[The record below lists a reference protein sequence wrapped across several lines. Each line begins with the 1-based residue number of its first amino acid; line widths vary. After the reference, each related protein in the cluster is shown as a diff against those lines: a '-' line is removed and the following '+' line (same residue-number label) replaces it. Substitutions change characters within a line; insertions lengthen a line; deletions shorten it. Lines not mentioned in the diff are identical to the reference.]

1 MSVAATANLALTGLP
16 MAPPTF
22 GNMRGRRKPEHLGH
36 QLSGEDQVER
46 RHLSADGILPIRS
59 FALPFAS
66 RAAAS

>member
-16 MAPPTF
+16 MAPPAF

-36 QLSGEDQVER
+36 PLPNEDQLER
-46 RHLSADGILPIRS
+46 RHLSADLVLPIRS

-66 RAAAS
+66 RATSS